1 MKKCLKEA
9 VNASFFVLRNQKKF
23 PERNAKES
31 RFFHKKSLQSMFIR
45 NIIIKVLF
53 T

>member
-9 VNASFFVLRNQKKF
+9 VNASFLCYETKRKF
-23 PERNAKES
+23 SERNAKES